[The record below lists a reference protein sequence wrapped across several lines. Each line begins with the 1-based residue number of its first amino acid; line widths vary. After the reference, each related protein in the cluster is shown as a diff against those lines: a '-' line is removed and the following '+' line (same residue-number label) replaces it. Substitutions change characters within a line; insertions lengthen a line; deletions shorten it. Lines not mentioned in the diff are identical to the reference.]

1 MSKKAHRVAE
11 LAAYKSGTLKPE
23 GAEEDKE
30 RYLRL
35 AAEFDNFKKRTA
47 RQYAEIISNANE
59 AMILELLDVIDD
71 FQRALESAADGSRE
85 KSDDSVTFLEGMRLI
100 YDKLM
105 SVLKNRGVEPM
116 DVVDKPFDPVYHEAV
131 MQAASEKEEGM
142 VIGVISPGYMLNGR
156 VIRHAKVVVASES
169 NS

>member
-1 MSKKAHRVAE
+1 VAE

-47 RQYAEIISNANE
+47 KQYAEIISNANE